1 MGLSSHP
8 SDEELR
14 ARCSTETCSL
24 RPLSPS
30 LYLWTM
36 ASMLQASLLAHFV
49 SHYVGLGVRATH
61 MKFVLHRGEAGAATA
76 READAAL
83 RRLGVVHVTT
93 VATYHTVIKRDLV
106 NLHILSLPP
115 DSWLLYADVDELFQ
129 FPCPVVQ
136 RVLAAA
142 GGAGAVVCGH
152 MVDRLPD
159 RRVLPPIEAGRPLH
173 AQFPVCAPVRMALN
187 SALGSGVQHSQ
198 WNLRKVMLVR
208 VGPAVQFKS
217 SHTLMKG
224 GPVCSQDL
232 LGYIDHYSFDAASA
246 ALSRQKLAAYDRAL
260 GGLNKRGQQ
269 SEQELV
275 ELVTSMNARSQYRDL
290 ITLLY
295 NVSAPAEE
303 PQLSRHAW
311 GLIQEARVCC
321 PLQPRMLAR

>member
-1 MGLSSHP
+1 M
-8 SDEELR
+8 
-14 ARCSTETCSL
+14 
-24 RPLSPS
+24 
-30 LYLWTM
+30 
-36 ASMLQASLLAHFV
+36 
-49 SHYVGLGVRATH
+49 
-61 MKFVLHRGEAGAATA
+61 
-76 READAAL
+76 
-83 RRLGVVHVTT
+83 
-93 VATYHTVIKRDLV
+93 
-106 NLHILSLPP
+106 
-115 DSWLLYADVDELFQ
+115 DELFQ

-321 PLQPRMLAR
+321 PLRSLECWRQTGLAEGGEPPAATSDTERTTALERILREWSLGHDSHAWCSGSSHRAHSRVASAPGRQTAPHWETGGQRDACLPGKCAWAPRPARPRGAAGRAPACRGCERPRETTKTTLRLRFHGSFCF